1 MSISI
6 VSSAKSVAR
15 RLKYQSKLIS
25 NLESRAAAQDMV
37 IRSLVTEL
45 NSQVRYSRSAVH
57 AAYLLC
63 HSLSSDSG
71 PAPQED
77 YVLSDLSDANCA
89 VDIPDPVPHHAQ
101 CAIEACI
108 PDPVQEVAQSA
119 IRRPYEAE
127 IVECFGCAEAP
138 CPVGWNV
145 ERRSSTPVDQAAEP
159 TTPVSS
165 PVKQITADAP
175 ISVERTVERVEAP
188 CPVGR
193 IVERRCFV
201 PADQIVDQAAESVA
215 PVPSAQAPHRERH
228 VPILD
233 EQIVEEDEQ
242 IPFCAAKNTGS
253 AAASSGCDASRW
265 AAVRADVYKNGFPAT
280 LLGYKEVVQRAVQR
294 PYGVEATEHV
304 AQVPADQIVER
315 VIQVPFTQA
324 PCQEHVP
331 VCDMSPVPQEVVS
344 TQDVAVDANARVE
357 VDGLHSDPLADAH
370 TSAAPAT
377 AVLKAAAPAD
387 AWYTTYVTPGTY
399 GYRLLNDA
407 KSLNDA
413 NTEASVTTDMLDDP
427 QETPTLS
434 GIG

>member
-45 NSQVRYSRSAVH
+45 NSQVRYSQSAVH

-77 YVLSDLSDANCA
+77 CVLSDLSDANCA
-89 VDIPDPVPHHAQ
+89 VDDPDPVPHHAQ

-119 IRRPYEAE
+119 LQRPYEAE
-127 IVECFGCAEAP
+127 IVECVGCAEVP
-138 CPVGWNV
+138 CPVDRNV
-145 ERRSSTPVDQAAEP
+145 ERRVSTPVDQAAEP

-165 PVKQITADAP
+165 PVEQITADAP
-175 ISVERTVERVEAP
+175 VSVERIVERVEVP
-188 CPVGR
+188 CPVGQ

-215 PVPSAQAPHRERH
+215 PVPFVQAPHRERH
-228 VPILD
+228 GPILD
-233 EQIVEEDEQ
+233 GQIV
-242 IPFCAAKNTGS
+242 
-253 AAASSGCDASRW
+253 
-265 AAVRADVYKNGFPAT
+265 
-280 LLGYKEVVQRAVQR
+280 
-294 PYGVEATEHV
+294 GVEAIERV
-304 AQVPADQIVER
+304 VQVPADQIVER
-315 VIQVPFTQA
+315 VIQVPFIQA

-331 VCDMSPVPQEVVS
+331 CCDKIPVPQEVVS
-344 TQDVAVDANARVE
+344 AQDVAVDANARVE
-357 VDGLHSDPLADAH
+357 VEDLLSD
-370 TSAAPAT
+370 
-377 AVLKAAAPAD
+377 APAD
-387 AWYTTYVTPGTY
+387 AFRTAP
-399 GYRLLNDA
+399 
-407 KSLNDA
+407 DA
-413 NTEASVTTDMLDDP
+413 NTDAAPAATASGLQAFGPEPPPGSYVDPAGRTVVPIVPMTPIVLRVPARGGHSVATVFYQAYEARGVTP
-427 QETPTLS
+427 R
-434 GIG
+434 